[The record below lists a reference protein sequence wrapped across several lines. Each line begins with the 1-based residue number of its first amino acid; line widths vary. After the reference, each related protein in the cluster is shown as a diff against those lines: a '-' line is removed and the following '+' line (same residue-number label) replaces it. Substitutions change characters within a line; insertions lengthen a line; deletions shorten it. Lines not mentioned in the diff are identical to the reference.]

1 MADSIFKYDGIQD
14 ASAIAPYIE
23 AIRDGFAKGGL
34 CLTQGGQEII
44 LTPQGLVTITVE
56 GKRKGDDCKFKLTMR
71 WKERG
76 ADEDAGAPLHI
87 QAQEPENA

>member
-14 ASAIAPYIE
+14 ASAIAPYLE
-23 AIRDGFAKGGL
+23 AIRDGFVKGGL
-34 CLTQGGQEII
+34 TLTQGGQEMI

-56 GKRKGDDCKFKLTMR
+56 GKRKGDDCKFKLTLR

-76 ADEDAGAPLHI
+76 EDEEAGAPLRI
-87 QAQEPENA
+87 QAQGPEHA